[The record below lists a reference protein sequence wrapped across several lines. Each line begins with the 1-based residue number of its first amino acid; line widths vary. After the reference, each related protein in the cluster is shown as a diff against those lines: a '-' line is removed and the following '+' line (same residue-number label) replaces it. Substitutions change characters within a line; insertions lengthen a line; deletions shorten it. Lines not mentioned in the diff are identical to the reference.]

1 MVKGSDYSVEITI
14 MQSSTGVIKAKKVHQ
29 GVDLASGESTIFSDD
44 IPELY
49 NYACYR
55 DISCITNIIG
65 KDQGAV
71 KESLLK
77 KIDFNGQEYE
87 EYLKAKKEGKL
98 NAPDITDEDDSPQ
111 DEPDSNYKE
120 PSEDIPTE
128 IPSDVVVDT
137 VQRNR

>member
-1 MVKGSDYSVEITI
+1 M
-14 MQSSTGVIKAKKVHQ
+14 
-29 GVDLASGESTIFSDD
+29 ASGESTIFSDD

-49 NYACYR
+49 NYACNR

-65 KDQGAV
+65 KDQDTV

-77 KIDFNGQEYE
+77 KIDYNGQEYE

-111 DEPDSNYKE
+111 DEPDPNYKE
-120 PSEDIPTE
+120 PSEDIPTD
-128 IPSDVVVDT
+128 ISNDVVVDT